1 MVELAKI
8 QNTESE
14 FTKNF
19 LTESEFEKFLKAAK
33 KGRHGI
39 RDYALFLFMQRH
51 GLRVSELCQYQQSSL
66 SFDDA
71 QAAIHRLK
79 NGLPTHHP
87 ITSDEIRALKRYLRK
102 RNLKWSPNL
111 PWLFVTER
119 GTPFTRQGINYLT
132 RCIGKRAGLD
142 VNPHMMRHTCGFH
155 LANKGYDTRLI
166 QDYLGHRDPKHT
178 VIYTQTA
185 ATRFKNLWN

>member
-1 MVELAKI
+1 MVKLVEI
-8 QNTESE
+8 QNTESK

-19 LTESEFEKFLKAAK
+19 LTESELDKFLKAAK

-39 RDYALFLFMQRH
+39 RDYAIFLFMQRH
-51 GLRVSELCQYQQSSL
+51 GLRVSELCHYQRASL

-79 NGLPTHHP
+79 NGLPTNHP
-87 ITSDEIRALKRYLRK
+87 VTGDEIRALKRYLRE
-102 RNLKWSPNL
+102 RDSNL
-111 PWLFVTER
+111 PWLFISER
-119 GTPFTRQGINYLT
+119 GTPFTRQGISYLT
-132 RCIGKRAGLD
+132 RSIGKRAGLD

-185 ATRFKNLWN
+185 AARFENLWN